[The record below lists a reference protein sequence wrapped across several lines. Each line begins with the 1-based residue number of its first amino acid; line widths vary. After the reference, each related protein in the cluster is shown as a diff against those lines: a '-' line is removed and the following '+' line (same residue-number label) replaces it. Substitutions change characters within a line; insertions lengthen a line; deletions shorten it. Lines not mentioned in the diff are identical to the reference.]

1 MNSFPRPYR
10 RKSNSKLIQCASLTE
25 LPLTFSRFV
34 FVGLGHLMEHLLISN
49 ARHLRLVNQFG
60 IKKVLRNILAL
71 QQSVKTLTN
80 EERNTDFRR
89 AKEYYALFFLSP
101 AVR

>member
-1 MNSFPRPYR
+1 M
-10 RKSNSKLIQCASLTE
+10 
-25 LPLTFSRFV
+25 

-49 ARHLRLVNQFG
+49 ARHLRLVNQLG

-80 EERNTDFRR
+80 EERNTDFKR
-89 AKEYYALFFLSP
+89 AKEYYALFFQPP
-101 AVR
+101 AVGIFT